1 VSGSGL
7 TDPYSESSGK
17 PGVVD
22 KVEGVDLGEE
32 ERVESASAA
41 SAERVMEP
49 LTVEARADSRAARV

>member
-1 VSGSGL
+1 
-7 TDPYSESSGK
+7 
-17 PGVVD
+17 VVD